1 MRMNK
6 NTISDGC
13 STVVLDVDWAGMGWV
28 GYGYLQMTMA
38 MRSSLYPGMHHV
50 NKSTLLYYM
59 LDYVAGPIVGLV

>member
-1 MRMNK
+1 M
-6 NTISDGC
+6 
-13 STVVLDVDWAGMGWV
+13 LDVDWAGMGWV